1 MLLFDVCTRR
11 VYEKD
16 GERKV
21 KWYKAGIL
29 KESDNGKRY
38 IRLFHSP
45 QTEFFIFNRDPIVP
59 VNQENEPSATD

>member
-1 MLLFDVCTRR
+1 MQLYDVCTRR

-16 GERKV
+16 GEKKV

-45 QTEFFIFNRDPIVP
+45 QTEFFIFNKDPVP
-59 VNQENEPSATD
+59 LEPVIQIDK